1 MARLNTGH
9 QTFLDIA
16 LLGHNIAIFIGKAG
30 TGKTFA
36 LKRVISM
43 LKSCK
48 RVQVTSSTGMS
59 SLLFDDARTLH
70 SFAASPPPPLHS
82 TFDSR
87 IHAIF

>member
-1 MARLNTGH
+1 MARLNTGQ

-16 LLGHNIAIFIGKAG
+16 LLGHNIALLGKAG

-59 SLLFDDARTLH
+59 SLLFEDARTLH
-70 SFAASPPPPLHS
+70 SCWHWHMQRGEREN
-82 TFDSR
+82 TETN
-87 IHAIF
+87 